1 MLAEPFISDGILLI
15 HVLSELEIKEGN
27 LIGCEVAGQL
37 DVNSAS
43 TISDTPFG
51 VMIFL
56 RAEATDSL
64 AEVLSLL
71 S

>member
-1 MLAEPFISDGILLI
+1 MLAKPFIGDGILLI
-15 HVLSELEIKEGN
+15 HVLSELEIEESH
-27 LIGCEVAGQL
+27 LIGSEVAGQL
-37 DVNSAS
+37 DVDSAS
-43 TISDTPFG
+43 TISDTPLG